1 MTASLEPQSK
11 TPVPRD
17 KRRDNCNRILDA
29 GNEEEIAGGR
39 G

>member
-1 MTASLEPQSK
+1 MTVSLESQSE

-17 KRRDNCNRILDA
+17 RRRDNRILDA